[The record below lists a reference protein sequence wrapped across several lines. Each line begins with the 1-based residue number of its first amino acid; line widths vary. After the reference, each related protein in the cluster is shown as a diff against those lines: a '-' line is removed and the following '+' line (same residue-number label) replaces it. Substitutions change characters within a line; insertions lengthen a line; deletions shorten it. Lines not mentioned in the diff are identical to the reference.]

1 MVLLC
6 NLRATAVFLIDA
18 APSTK
23 RYNLGVCL
31 GVCMSNFVYLGL
43 AALIGYLFGAIPV
56 GFILVKLKKGVDLRE
71 YGSGRTGG
79 TNSFRV
85 GGVAVGILTSIGDVL
100 KAVCAIWLIRALFAS
115 QLPAAWLPWA
125 EVTGGVM
132 SIVGHNWSIFLGLKG
147 GAGTGANVGWA
158 GAVWF
163 PIVPIAIIVVLGVL
177 LTIGI
182 ASIASLA
189 MSAAVPVAFL
199 VLYLAGVEPYDGTIA
214 YIIGGIVSAAIIT
227 WSLRPNIKRLL
238 DGNERVVGSRAKR
251 AQKRARKRARQNELK
266 E

>member
-1 MVLLC
+1 MVILC
-6 NLRATAVFLIDA
+6 NLRAIAVFLIDA

-23 RYNLGVCL
+23 RYNFGVCI
-31 GVCMSNFVYLGL
+31 GACMSNLLYLGL
-43 AALIGYLFGAIPV
+43 AAFIGYLFGAIPV
-56 GFILVKLKKGVDLRE
+56 GFILVKIKKGVDLRE

-85 GGVAVGILTSIGDVL
+85 GGVAVGILTSIGDVV
-100 KAVCAIWLIRALFAS
+100 KAALAIWLVRTLFAN
-115 QLPAAWLPWA
+115 QLPATWLPWA
-125 EVTGGVM
+125 EVTSGVM
-132 SIVGHNWSIFLGLKG
+132 SIIGHNWSIFLGLKG

-158 GAVWF
+158 GAIWF

-189 MSAAVPVAFL
+189 MSAAIPVAFL
-199 VLYLAGVEPYDGTIA
+199 ALYLAGVEPYDGTIA
-214 YIIGGIVSAAIIT
+214 YIVGGIVSAAIIS

-238 DGNERVVGSRAKR
+238 AGNERVVGPRAKR
-251 AQKRARKRARQNELK
+251 KRKSEL
-266 E
+266 EE